1 MELIGPAKSSLAND
15 GVPKGIRARAKKR
28 IFDDKSTIF
37 KGAAFL
43 TKKGSREKWPRE
55 NRPRGRGGEL
65 RELEVENPNIF
76 CPPATFVP

>member
-55 NRPRGRGGEL
+55 NRPRGAGGEASGTL
-65 RELEVENPNIF
+65 S
-76 CPPATFVP
+76 